1 MALLKQITQNDRVI
15 TSYHRILLIQ
25 SVVNSHTSISVLS
38 YVDQDSRNIE
48 PTESRV
54 YKSCITYEM
63 EYVENMTIEDAYAYL
78 KTLPEFVGAEDI

>member
-63 EYVENMTIEDAYAYL
+63 EYVENMTIEDAYTYL
-78 KTLPEFVGAEDI
+78 KTLPEFEGAEDI

>member
-1 MALLKQITQNDRVI
+1 MALLKQVTQNDRVV

-38 YVDQDSRNIE
+38 YIDQDSRNIE
-48 PTESRV
+48 PAESRV

-78 KTLPEFVGAEDI
+78 KTLPEFEGAEDI

>member
-1 MALLKQITQNDRVI
+1 MALLKQVTQNDRVV
-15 TSYHRILLIQ
+15 TSYHRILLVQ

-78 KTLPEFVGAEDI
+78 KTLPEFEGAEDI

>member
-38 YVDQDSRNIE
+38 YVNQDSRNIE

-78 KTLPEFVGAEDI
+78 KTLPEFEGAEDI

>member
-1 MALLKQITQNDRVI
+1 MALLKQITQSDRVI

-78 KTLPEFVGAEDI
+78 KTLPEFEEAEDI

>member
-1 MALLKQITQNDRVI
+1 MALLKQVTQNDRVV

-78 KTLPEFVGAEDI
+78 KTLPEFEGAEDI

>member
-1 MALLKQITQNDRVI
+1 MALLKQVTQNDRVV

-54 YKSCITYEM
+54 YKSCTTYEM
-63 EYVENMTIEDAYAYL
+63 EYVENMTVEDAYAYL
-78 KTLPEFVGAEDI
+78 KTLPEYEGAEDI

>member
-1 MALLKQITQNDRVI
+1 MALLKQVTQNDRVV

-78 KTLPEFVGAEDI
+78 KTLPEYEGAEDI

>member
-1 MALLKQITQNDRVI
+1 MALLKQVTQNDRVV

-38 YVDQDSRNIE
+38 YVDQNSRNIE

-78 KTLPEFVGAEDI
+78 KSLPEYEGAEDI

>member
-1 MALLKQITQNDRVI
+1 MALLKQITQNDRVV

-38 YVDQDSRNIE
+38 YVDQNSRNIE

-78 KTLPEFVGAEDI
+78 KSLPEFEGAEDI